1 MANFEEFDD
10 LIQKKDDNKGGRGHN
25 KDQKRANPYIYLV
38 WIFILA
44 IGCGSLLF
52 CTVYQ
57 SLQCDNGKKRQT
69 QVSSEVTLQIE
80 SIMAFNLMREYF
92 FNPNV
97 TYNFAPLY
105 EVVGTLIDKVYGIT
119 ETSLNEIKNNID
131 FSNSDRKL
139 YNKIM
144 TQNLCEYA
152 KLNGTEEEN
161 EFECNDESDET
172 IKEGLTIVLM
182 HYMEELRNIYTQY
195 LILEKTQNYNKDKYN
210 MRYNMTLRLQPAY
223 EDDARTILRKHE
235 NGTIIYRDEELWP
248 NETDENKSVAYLQ
261 QRYNDSHPLKIFNKV
276 ENRKIIFLLKS
287 IIIPAFDELY
297 ELLISKAVFDSKG
310 IFEIE
315 TIVNIVLGVIIVILF
330 VFGWKR
336 HEMSLSETIN
346 KAKKMLSI
354 IPIETLMKVKNIAK
368 LLNIEASESDHKTSA
383 LWVQNM

>member
-1 MANFEEFDD
+1 
-10 LIQKKDDNKGGRGHN
+10 
-25 KDQKRANPYIYLV
+25 
-38 WIFILA
+38 
-44 IGCGSLLF
+44 
-52 CTVYQ
+52 
-57 SLQCDNGKKRQT
+57 
-69 QVSSEVTLQIE
+69 
-80 SIMAFNLMREYF
+80 
-92 FNPNV
+92 
-97 TYNFAPLY
+97 
-105 EVVGTLIDKVYGIT
+105 
-119 ETSLNEIKNNID
+119 
-131 FSNSDRKL
+131 
-139 YNKIM
+139 
-144 TQNLCEYA
+144 
-152 KLNGTEEEN
+152 
-161 EFECNDESDET
+161 
-172 IKEGLTIVLM
+172 M

-195 LILEKTQNYNKDKYN
+195 LILEDTQNYNKGKYN
-210 MRYNMTLRLQPAY
+210 MTYNMTLRLQPAY
-223 EDDARTILRKHE
+223 EDEARTILRKHE

-248 NETDENKSVAYLQ
+248 NIIQKNKSVAYLQ

>member
-1 MANFEEFDD
+1 
-10 LIQKKDDNKGGRGHN
+10 
-25 KDQKRANPYIYLV
+25 V
-38 WIFILA
+38 
-44 IGCGSLLF
+44 
-52 CTVYQ
+52 
-57 SLQCDNGKKRQT
+57 
-69 QVSSEVTLQIE
+69 IE
-80 SIMAFNLMREYF
+80 
-92 FNPNV
+92 
-97 TYNFAPLY
+97 
-105 EVVGTLIDKVYGIT
+105 TLIDKVYGIT
-119 ETSLNEIKNNID
+119 ESSLNEIKNNID

-161 EFECNDESDET
+161 EYECNDESDET

-195 LILEKTQNYNKDKYN
+195 LILEKTQNHNKKNYN
-210 MRYNMTLRLQPAY
+210 MTYNMTLRLQPVY
-223 EDDARTILRKHE
+223 EDEAKTILKKYP
-235 NGTIIYRDEELWP
+235 NGSTVYRDDELWP
-248 NETDENKSVAYLQ
+248 NETIGTLTLGYLQ

>member
-1 MANFEEFDD
+1 
-10 LIQKKDDNKGGRGHN
+10 
-25 KDQKRANPYIYLV
+25 
-38 WIFILA
+38 
-44 IGCGSLLF
+44 
-52 CTVYQ
+52 
-57 SLQCDNGKKRQT
+57 
-69 QVSSEVTLQIE
+69 
-80 SIMAFNLMREYF
+80 
-92 FNPNV
+92 
-97 TYNFAPLY
+97 
-105 EVVGTLIDKVYGIT
+105 VGTLIDKVYGIT

-223 EDDARTILRKHE
+223 EDDARTILRKHA

-248 NETDENKSVAYLQ
+248 NEPDENKSVAYLQ